1 MAHKPLV
8 STSHPF
14 RDAAQADAGRR
25 RFVRQLGIAAA
36 ALGTLPLAACGG
48 GDDDAPAVQF
58 AHGIASGDPLAD
70 RVMLW
75 TRVTPPAGHTS
86 DIPVEWELATD
97 SNFTSI
103 AAQGKTTALA
113 SKDFTVKVDATGLK
127 AATAYYYRFRA
138 YAAHTATGR
147 TRTLPTGSVE
157 NVFA

>member
-25 RFVRQLGIAAA
+25 RFVRQLGMAAA

-48 GDDDAPAVQF
+48 GDDDVPAVQF

-75 TRVTPPAGHTS
+75 TRVTPPAGHIS

-113 SKDFTVKVDATGLK
+113 SKDFTVKVDAAGLK
-127 AATAYYYRFRA
+127 AATAY
-138 YAAHTATGR
+138 
-147 TRTLPTGSVE
+147 
-157 NVFA
+157 